1 MPGKFTYTRPV
12 AYQKLEASTAN
23 SSAWCF
29 ACDGGIRDS
38 MLRSF
43 AGVGIGIVGLGT
55 EGGWYTMYALQKIP
69 VFIPLVFVLLII
81 SLVLLKKRK

>member
-1 MPGKFTYTRPV
+1 
-12 AYQKLEASTAN
+12 
-23 SSAWCF
+23 
-29 ACDGGIRDS
+29 

-55 EGGWYTMYALQKIP
+55 ECGWYTMYALQKIP